1 MKIKHIL
8 LGTSLIS
15 MSLFA
20 QNSDTDWDYNE
31 QSDTSIIK
39 SELKYINTN
48 RVDDLLD
55 KKKRIDTNTNAVT
68 AYRIQ
73 IYSGSRIGSTNAKS
87 KFSKLYPNILTE
99 TSYEQPYFKTKVAA
113 YRTRLGAQRALRIY
127 KSHFKSAFIFEEK
140 ISIDK
145 L

>member
-8 LGTSLIS
+8 LGTTLVS
-15 MSLFA
+15 MSLNA
-20 QNSDTDWDYNE
+20 QEWDYNE
-31 QSDTSIIK
+31 QSDTSLTMA
-39 SELKYINTN
+39 ELRFLDTN

-55 KKKRIDTNTNAVT
+55 KKKRIDTNMKTVT

-73 IYSGSRIGSTNAKS
+73 IYSGSRNGSTNAKN
-87 KFSKLYPNILTE
+87 KFLKLYPKVLIE

-113 YRTRLGAQRALRIY
+113 YRTRLEAKKALRIY
-127 KSHFKSAFIFEEK
+127 KVNFKSAFIYEEK
-140 ISIDK
+140 ITIDK